1 MLKKPDEE
9 FVKEGAQKVTDKEV
23 EKVVNK
29 SDDIKKKFLS
39 GGPLNRF
46 VEDGKLLLS
55 IVKDYWSRA
64 YRQVPYG
71 TIAASAFT
79 LIYVLNP
86 FDLVPDILPVIGQLD
101 DVAVVSACLL
111 LLEHD
116 LHKYKDW
123 KNNRT
128 SADESKELQP

>member
-1 MLKKPDEE
+1 MLNKAEEE
-9 FVKEGAQKVTDKEV
+9 FVKEGAQKVTEKDV

-29 SDDIKKKFLS
+29 SEEIKKKFS
-39 GGPLNRF
+39 GHGPLSRF
-46 VEDGKLLLS
+46 IEDGKLLLS
-55 IVKDYWSRA
+55 IVKDYWSGG

-86 FDLVPDILPVIGQLD
+86 LDLVPDVLPVIGQVD

-123 KNNRT
+123 KLT
-128 SADESKELQP
+128 QGKTE

>member
-9 FVKEGAQKVTDKEV
+9 FVKEGAEKVTDKDV
-23 EKVVNK
+23 EKVVVK
-29 SDDIKKKFLS
+29 SEDIKKKFQS
-39 GGPLNRF
+39 NGPLSRF
-46 VEDGKLLLS
+46 IEDGKLLIS

-86 FDLVPDILPVIGQLD
+86 LDLVPDVLPVIGQVD

-123 KNNRT
+123 KNSRGKT
-128 SADESKELQP
+128 EE